1 MPTNKTQVEEAEM
14 EIGIINNEVNQ
25 TDSIIKLSSLVV
37 FDDHYYCWQKDTLK
51 FLARVEER
59 NLIEV
64 PVNEINDLTLENKLL
79 KRKTLCV
86 VM

>member
-1 MPTNKTQVEEAEM
+1 M

-25 TDSIIKLSSLVV
+25 TDSIIKLSPLVV

-51 FLARVEER
+51 FLACVEER